1 MQPGATRFLIGVGA
15 TRPTASWVAEKCSL
29 LVLFLMKNPVFETK
43 RRKEAIL
50 SENAGVG
57 ATCK

>member
-15 TRPTASWVAEKCSL
+15 TRPTAPWVAEKCTF
-29 LVLFLMKNPVFETK
+29 LVLFIMENPVFETK
-43 RRKEAIL
+43 RCKEAVL

>member
-15 TRPTASWVAEKCSL
+15 TRPTASWVAEKCTF